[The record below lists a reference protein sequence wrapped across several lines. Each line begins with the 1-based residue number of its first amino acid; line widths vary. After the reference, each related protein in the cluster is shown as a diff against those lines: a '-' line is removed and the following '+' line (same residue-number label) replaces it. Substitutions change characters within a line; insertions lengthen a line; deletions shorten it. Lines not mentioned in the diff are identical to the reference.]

1 MRDGNDWLDYIEC
14 ISFILN
20 GSPKQCWLDTRH
32 AMCNI
37 YLGIRIAFSSGRLQL
52 TWPCLLQV
60 VFASVDFVCENLGKT
75 FVESPSIDL
84 NILYADVGPT
94 TPLIFILST
103 GSDPMNAFLRFA
115 REMSYSER

>member
-1 MRDGNDWLDYIEC
+1 MLVRYV
-14 ISFILN
+14 
-20 GSPKQCWLDTRH
+20 PR
-32 AMCNI
+32 MCNR
-37 YLGIRIAFSSGRLQL
+37 YLGIRIALSSCRPQL
-52 TWPCLLQV
+52 TYPYLLQV

>member
-1 MRDGNDWLDYIEC
+1 MNTESLKFNLRKSYGVFHFADLFV
-14 ISFILN
+14 SL
-20 GSPKQCWLDTRH
+20 
-32 AMCNI
+32 
-37 YLGIRIAFSSGRLQL
+37 RLIV
-52 TWPCLLQV
+52 PQV
-60 VFASVDFVCENLGKT
+60 VFAAVDFVCENLGKT

-84 NILYADVGPT
+84 NTLYADVGPT